1 MSSSELTKFIEL
13 KIKLDE
19 LQDRYEKYRKIIE
32 DHMIKENITSIEHSI
47 DNQKYKIKKSLLSR
61 ESISKKELPKDIWDK
76 YCKSSSY
83 TTLRIT
89 KIKL

>member
-1 MSSSELTKFIEL
+1 MSQEDISKFIEI
-13 KIKLDE
+13 KIKIDE
-19 LQDRYEKYRKIIE
+19 LQKRYDKYRKIIE
-32 DHMIKENITSIEHSI
+32 DTMIQQGISSIEESF
-47 DNQKYKIKKSLLSR
+47 NGQNYKIKKSLMSR

-89 KIKL
+89 KIK